1 MALVGNLRDLK
12 LPNLIQ
18 LNCLEKN
25 ESKLTIEHAGKYG
38 SIYFKNGQIVHAEFD
53 PDVGKEAFFRLLG
66 LVEGKFKVEN
76 GVRPPILSINE
87 NWSNLMLEGLHQ
99 FDTLQSSDTAR
110 EKKIISMLMNIKGVK
125 RVAIITTEGEPAF
138 STFEEK
144 KGFGLAAISTYE
156 INRISQILKM
166 DDASLISLVKD
177 KVRLVLSK
185 TGPDITYIEFDARH
199 QFDTILP
206 YVERILAGEG

>member
-38 SIYFKNGQIVHAEFD
+38 TIYFKNGQIVHAEFD
-53 PDVGKEAFFRLLG
+53 PDVGKEALFRLLG
-66 LVEGKFKVEN
+66 LEDGKFKVES
-76 GVRPPILSINE
+76 GVRPPIVSITE

-125 RVAIITTEGEPAF
+125 RAAFITTEGEAAF

-144 KGFGLAAISTYE
+144 IDFGLAAFSSYE
-156 INRISQILKM
+156 IDRISRLLHM
-166 DDASLISLVKD
+166 DEADLISLVKN
-177 KVRLVLSK
+177 KVRIVLSK
-185 TGPDITYIEFDARH
+185 IGQDITYIEFDARH
-199 QFDTILP
+199 QLDTILP
-206 YVERILAGEG
+206 YIEQILSQET